1 MDFAEDSAQPDRQ
14 EPTMKAQQPV
24 AKQVEDFLYQALET
38 ELGGVEIY
46 RLAILCARNE
56 ELKKEWTKYLAQ
68 TERHV
73 EVVRGIFEAFGLDPE
88 ATTPGR
94 QIVRDKGKALLS
106 AMQKA
111 LKDAPLAAQIVA
123 AECVVDAETKD
134 HGNWELM
141 GALAENAT
149 GAAKKVLTAA
159 YDEVEDQEDEHLYHT
174 KGWCREL
181 WHEALGL
188 PAVLPPPEE
197 KRDVKTAVEA
207 GRAAAERKKTGD
219 KKPTRRA

>member
-1 MDFAEDSAQPDRQ
+1 
-14 EPTMKAQQPV
+14 MKAQQPV
-24 AKQVEDFLYQALET
+24 AKQIEDFLYQALET

-56 ELKKEWTKYLAQ
+56 DLKEEWTKYLAQ

-94 QIVRDKGKALLS
+94 QIVRDKAKALLS

-134 HGNWELM
+134 HGNWELI

-207 GRAAAERKKTGD
+207 GRAAAERKKAVD

>member
-1 MDFAEDSAQPDRQ
+1 
-14 EPTMKAQQPV
+14 MKAQQPAV
-24 AKQVEDFLYQALET
+24 KKQIEDLLYQALET

-46 RLAILCARNE
+46 RLAILCAKNA
-56 ELKKEWTKYLAQ
+56 ELKEEWTKYLAQ

-73 EVVRGIFEAFGLDPE
+73 EVVRGIFEALGLDSE

-111 LKDAPLAAQIVA
+111 LKDAPQAAQIVA

-134 HGNWELM
+134 HGNWQLI
-141 GALAENAT
+141 GALAKNAT
-149 GAAKKVLTAA
+149 GVARKALSSA
-159 YDEVEDQEDEHLYHT
+159 YDEVEDEEDEHLYHT

-181 WHEALGL
+181 WLESLGL
-188 PAVLPPPEE
+188 PAALPPPEE
-197 KRDVKTAVEA
+197 KRDVKTAA
-207 GRAAAERKKTGD
+207 QAARAAAERKPKAK
-219 KKPTRRA
+219 KKPARR

>member
-1 MDFAEDSAQPDRQ
+1 MTP
-14 EPTMKAQQPV
+14 QQSV
-24 AKQVEDFLYQALET
+24 VKKQVEDFLYQVLET
-38 ELGGVEIY
+38 ELGGVEVY
-46 RLAILCARNE
+46 RMAILCAKNE
-56 ELKKEWTKYLAQ
+56 DLKEEWTKYLGQ

-73 EVVRGIFEAFGLDPE
+73 EIVRGIFATLGLDPE

-134 HGNWELM
+134 HGNWELV
-141 GALAENAT
+141 GALAEKAT
-149 GAAKKVLTAA
+149 GAAKKALTDA
-159 YDEVEDQEDEHLYHT
+159 YEEVEDEEDEHLYHT

-181 WHEALGL
+181 WLEALGL

-207 GRAAAERKKTGD
+207 GRVAAERKAKPAA
-219 KKPTRRA
+219 KKPASRR